1 MFSPAPFFEVIKKH
15 RHNWATTPCQT
26 LGINYTGAH
35 PCPSEMCPPF
45 PRAGSLTPTAAITT
59 YILRCPN
66 LFSSHPDLF
75 PDLQISMT
83 IHWTWPYARPQS
95 PQTQH
100 MQISQYPEQTPRPD
114 VHSGSHWLPLLG
126 SSHISSLFLISSGLH
141 QPAVTQ
147 TTLRSQQSPDH
158 DLCKR
163 CLKLFLA

>member
-1 MFSPAPFFEVIKKH
+1 MNYTSSTWLTWENFKLRTILSSSLSLWQLFQSLFLKWWGWMFSPAPFFEVIKKH

-95 PQTQH
+95 PRTQH
-100 MQISQYPEQTPRPD
+100 MQISQYPGANPSPWRAFWVSLTASPWFL
-114 VHSGSHWLPLLG
+114 SH
-126 SSHISSLFLISSGLH
+126 
-141 QPAVTQ
+141 
-147 TTLRSQQSPDH
+147 
-158 DLCKR
+158 
-163 CLKLFLA
+163 